1 MLLHFVYLFH
11 GRRDVVVVL
20 HFLVCSQ
27 SIDSLY
33 DDCCYVVFLW
43 FILSTSYP
51 SSSFEQTAVAVQG
64 IEQIRAR
71 VSELDLAG
79 ARVDLTD
86 GSMDAQV
93 RR

>member
-1 MLLHFVYLFH
+1 M
-11 GRRDVVVVL
+11 
-20 HFLVCSQ
+20 
-27 SIDSLY
+27 
-33 DDCCYVVFLW
+33 
-43 FILSTSYP
+43 
-51 SSSFEQTAVAVQG
+51 QG

-93 RR
+93 RRQLPIFFIDILL